1 MLSILAVGFLIGMHH
16 ALEADHIAAISSIV
30 CGKSGVRRIAR
41 HGAIWGLGHA
51 LMLGLVGGIAVLLK
65 ASIGPE
71 FSLGVELTVGIMLV
85 LLGAH
90 VLYRLRRDRV
100 HIHLHQHANGK
111 VHVHAHSHLGE
122 ARPHVHSGH
131 RHAHPDRTWLRTL
144 AVGVVHGLAGTAAL
158 LVLTATSLGSPV
170 LGLLYILL
178 FGLGSIAGMVAFS
191 AAIAVP
197 ISFSAKSFAWA
208 HKGLQSMVGLAT
220 MGIGGVI
227 IARTGSALLGV

>member
-1 MLSILAVGFLIGMHH
+1 MFSILAVGFLIGMHH
-16 ALEADHIAAISSIV
+16 ALEADHIAAVSSIV

-51 LMLGLVGGIAVLLK
+51 LVLGLVGGTAVLLK
-65 ASIGPE
+65 ASIGPG
-71 FSLGVELTVGIMLV
+71 FLVGIELIVGIMLV

-90 VLYRLRRDRV
+90 VLYRLRRERV
-100 HIHLHQHANGK
+100 HIHLHRHADGK

-122 ARPHVHSGH
+122 ARPHAHSGH
-131 RHAHPDRTWLRTL
+131 HHVHPDRTWLRTL

-158 LVLTATSLGSPV
+158 LVLTATSLGTPV
-170 LGLLYILL
+170 LGFLYILL
-178 FGLGSIAGMVAFS
+178 FGLGSIAGMAALS

-197 ISFSAKSFAWA
+197 ISFAAKTFAWA
-208 HKGLQSMVGLAT
+208 HKGLQGVVGLAT